1 MKFAKFLF
9 SFIYFTLL
17 LYIVFFA
24 RRRMHLKKRY
34 LNLVPFRDTI
44 NDFRHLNPRESREVF
59 NFLSNVLGN
68 IFLFIPFS
76 IILFSVFNVKNSN
89 SVLLSAFL
97 LSVSIEMLQYLFRIG
112 VADID
117 DVILNTLGAGIGI
130 LIYKIYKNML

>member
-1 MKFAKFLF
+1 
-9 SFIYFTLL
+9 
-17 LYIVFFA
+17 
-24 RRRMHLKKRY
+24 MHLKKRY

-117 DVILNTLGAGIGI
+117 DVLLNTLGAGIGI